1 MSLSYQEMLKVAK
14 EKLPQTVV
22 SKERFEVPSVK
33 GHVEGNKTI
42 IINFVQ
48 VVETLQRDPAHLV
61 KFLQREL
68 ATPAVLDGPR
78 LVLGRK
84 LNSQV
89 INQKVQ
95 VYANDFVICK
105 ECGKPDTKLLKED
118 RVLFLKCTACG
129 AKEPIRAKL

>member
-129 AKEPIRAKL
+129 AKEPI